1 MQKNYKEF
9 VINNNEILEVKT
21 VSNET
26 MYNQI
31 VSSCADK
38 KRIENTR
45 KEEQENRLAKR
56 VEQEKLDLKFRTY
69 YSREHLVLTCN
80 YILTLIDLGLSDLEV
95 ENIVSCVDS
104 LANMQV
110 ETILA
115 NNKSLKDYFIKLWGE
130 Y

>member
-45 KEEQENRLAKR
+45 KEEQENRIAKR

>member
-21 VSNET
+21 ASNET
-26 MYNQI
+26 MFSQI
-31 VSSCADK
+31 VLSCAK
-38 KRIENTR
+38 KKELE
-45 KEEQENRLAKR
+45 KKQEEEQANRLAKR

>member
-45 KEEQENRLAKR
+45 KEEQENRIAKR

-104 LANMQV
+104 LANMQ
-110 ETILA
+110 
-115 NNKSLKDYFIKLWGE
+115 NNR
-130 Y
+130 